1 MVQDVPNLRAHVESR
16 AQRPL
21 WIVIVIVTLTMGVL
35 YLFSGPGNLF
45 VEPVRRSSMIDA
57 AELFADGHFDDA
69 IAHLSSNELSDTPEG
84 AFLRAVIYYYG
95 HFDEKPD
102 AVRAWLTD
110 AADAGIP
117 GADTMLG
124 WVLLPD
130 PNCASCIKQ
139 AAQWFEH
146 ALAGRADR
154 SARLGLAATLTQ
166 LTRELSLPRAHY
178 DALLAEDTEDTVRLQ
193 ALTLRGSVEPNT
205 VAAIAYA
212 EAAAQQGFAEAQ
224 FRLWKRYLPGGDA
237 KARLW
242 LEMAALQGHEE
253 AVTWVATSPDLAMT
267 ETAARRLLAMAE
279 DPHTAI
285 GRAARWCDSRASK
298 DDDWLRHCRLT
309 ALEAHL
315 ACTLP
320 ASVIDTLG
328 LRDFEGTE
336 AYSNCRLNLL
346 P

>member
-21 WIVIVIVTLTMGVL
+21 WIAVVVVSLGIGAL
-35 YLFSGPGNLF
+35 YAFSASGNRL
-45 VEPVRRSSMIDA
+45 VEPVRRSSMIGA
-57 AELFADGHFDDA
+57 AELFAYGRVDDA
-69 IAHLSSNELSDTPEG
+69 IAHVNSDEMRDTPEG
-84 AFLRAVIYYYG
+84 ALLRAIIHYYWRSE
-95 HFDEKPD
+95 EKPETI
-102 AVRAWLTD
+102 RGWLSD
-110 AADAGIP
+110 AAEADIA

-124 WVLLPD
+124 WVLLAE
-130 PNCASCIKQ
+130 PNCTSCLKQ
-139 AAQWFEH
+139 AAYWFEH

-212 EAAAQQGFAEAQ
+212 EAAAHQGFAEAQ

-237 KARLW
+237 EARLW
-242 LEMAALQGHEE
+242 LAMAALQGHEE

-298 DDDWLRHCRLT
+298 DGDWLRHCRLT